1 MKKKILSAAL
11 GLVMILSSVLTGC
24 GGSGTKESPEQQTAS
39 SAEKQTDGTVQNTEN
54 SGAAT
59 HLKWAVWDISL
70 ITYWNDLAD
79 AYMEKNPDVEIELVD
94 FGSTDYSNVLATEL
108 SGSGTDFDIVTIK
121 DTPSYATLVEKN
133 VLDSLDSYIEKDG
146 VDLAKF
152 NGVTDQILV
161 NDSLYMLPFRSDI
174 WVIFYNKDVF
184 DAKGLD
190 YPSNDMTFEEYD
202 ALARAIADDS
212 FGSEVYGSHY
222 HTWNSAVQLFGIL
235 DGKHSV
241 LDKNY
246 DFMIPYYNMV
256 LAQEDDGICMKYPDI
271 KTEGLH
277 YSAAFTSGNIAM
289 MNMGSWFVTTLI
301 NNLKSGEFDASLCG
315 NWGIA
320 KYPHAE
326 GIDAGTTLGAVT
338 GLSVVS
344 ESQKKDAAW
353 DFIKW
358 VSSEEGAIILAASG
372 NFPAI
377 SNDEITA
384 AIASIDGFPQ
394 DEQSREALGT
404 VTVYLEAPY
413 GKDLSA
419 INPIL
424 GTYHEM
430 IMQRECTVEEGIK
443 MMNEETSKIE

>member
-24 GGSGTKESPEQQTAS
+24 GGSGTKESPEQQTAA

-54 SGAAT
+54 SGTAT

-146 VDLAKF
+146 VELAKF

-190 YPSNDMTFEEYD
+190 YPSNDMTFEEY
-202 ALARAIADDS
+202 
-212 FGSEVYGSHY
+212 
-222 HTWNSAVQLFGIL
+222 
-235 DGKHSV
+235 
-241 LDKNY
+241 
-246 DFMIPYYNMV
+246 
-256 LAQEDDGICMKYPDI
+256 EDRK
-271 KTEGLH
+271 
-277 YSAAFTSGNIAM
+277 
-289 MNMGSWFVTTLI
+289 
-301 NNLKSGEFDASLCG
+301 
-315 NWGIA
+315 
-320 KYPHAE
+320 
-326 GIDAGTTLGAVT
+326 
-338 GLSVVS
+338 SVV
-344 ESQKKDAAW
+344 
-353 DFIKW
+353 
-358 VSSEEGAIILAASG
+358 
-372 NFPAI
+372 
-377 SNDEITA
+377 
-384 AIASIDGFPQ
+384 
-394 DEQSREALGT
+394 
-404 VTVYLEAPY
+404 
-413 GKDLSA
+413 
-419 INPIL
+419 
-424 GTYHEM
+424 
-430 IMQRECTVEEGIK
+430 
-443 MMNEETSKIE
+443 